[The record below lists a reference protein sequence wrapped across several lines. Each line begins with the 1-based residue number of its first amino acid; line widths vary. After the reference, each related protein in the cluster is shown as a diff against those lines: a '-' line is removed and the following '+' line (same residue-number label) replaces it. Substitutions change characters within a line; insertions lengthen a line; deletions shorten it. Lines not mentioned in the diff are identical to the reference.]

1 MPITPIDKQTFGEG
15 GCELKTT
22 AAFTAGEYCALQ
34 FVTDGSLSIFTA
46 PLATGTFTSQPFPAG
61 FVIFT
66 PFTAATLATGTAI
79 AYKAL

>member
-1 MPITPIDKQTFGEG
+1 MPITPIDKQSFGEG
-15 GCELKTT
+15 GCELKTA

-34 FVTDGSLSIFTA
+34 FVTDGTLSVFTA
-46 PLATGTFTSQPFPAG
+46 PLAVGTFTTSYPAG

-66 PFTAATLATGTAI
+66 PFTAATLSAGTAI